1 LYFRL
6 QSGLTEPE
14 VLQIFCDTCEAVSRL
29 HHSQTPIIHRD
40 LKIENILVN
49 ENGQYLLCDFGS
61 ATARELDPNIQGVHV
76 IEEEINKYTTISYR
90 SPEMIDL
97 YSNKVITTKS
107 DIWALGCLL
116 YKLCYFTLPFGESPL
131 KIQSGQFSIPDT
143 PEYSIK
149 LNTLI
154 SKFISNE
161 YIIHVLLSI
170 KSILFK

>member
-1 LYFRL
+1 MK
-6 QSGLTEPE
+6 
-14 VLQIFCDTCEAVSRL
+14 V
-29 HHSQTPIIHRD
+29 
-40 LKIENILVN
+40 ENILVS

-61 ATARELDPNIQGVHV
+61 ATARELDPNIQGVHA
-76 IEEEINKYTTISYR
+76 IEEEINKYTTVSYR

-97 YSNKVITTKS
+97 YNNKVITTKS

-143 PEYSIK
+143 PEYSLK

-154 SKFISNE
+154 SKFTLNLYNIT
-161 YIIHVLLSI
+161 
-170 KSILFK
+170 LFLQCKIVYMMQKYNLQSTCWRLNLIYVQIFSRFLTLHSS